1 MQPGH
6 ENPHL
11 YSSMIFPATNLN
23 SFSSGISQLA
33 MFDETKG

>member
-1 MQPGH
+1 MLVYQRV
-6 ENPHL
+6 
-11 YSSMIFPATNLN
+11 YSSMIFPATNIYN